1 MVDRSRINS
10 LIAYTLENRLIEA
23 LNEFYHLDVV
33 MQENCQPPRVGL
45 AVSLERQRAAQAMTA
60 KIHEVKAAIVLH
72 DGDNAAIEWHAEW
85 SMVGGSR
92 FRIEEIALQRWRGDR
107 IIHER
112 FFYDPAGFDNPPFP
126 GTAQL
131 AVAK

>member
-85 SMVGGSR
+85 SMLGGSR